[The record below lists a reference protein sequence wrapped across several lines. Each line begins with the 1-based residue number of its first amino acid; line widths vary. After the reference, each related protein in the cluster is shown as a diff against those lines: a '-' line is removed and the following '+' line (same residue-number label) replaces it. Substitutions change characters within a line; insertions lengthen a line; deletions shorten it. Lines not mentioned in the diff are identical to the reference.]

1 MFDQPFRYNPLHL
14 SSQIQLRFPPWP
26 VLLRLHGWSQLI
38 WGIARA
44 ITLCEWGWFPY
55 IVSNSVA
62 ALRFETI
69 NLTTSTDIDDFDA
82 GVSVSATSRF
92 LVRRFLALLNGIG
105 FSVVQIECFR
115 RFSYVGE
122 LKSNAN

>member
-1 MFDQPFRYNPLHL
+1 M
-14 SSQIQLRFPPWP
+14 
-26 VLLRLHGWSQLI
+26 
-38 WGIARA
+38 
-44 ITLCEWGWFPY
+44 
-55 IVSNSVA
+55 SNSVA
-62 ALRFETI
+62 ALHFETI
-69 NLTTSTDIDDFDA
+69 NLTTSTDNDIDDLDA

-92 LVRRFLALLNGIG
+92 LVRRFLGLLNGIG